1 MSFISQRIQTT
12 GVALVCLVSGLFLCG
27 CNTHKVVNNVDLS
40 CQQTCWQQTGAAY
53 TDEQL
58 SAEQLLDQQIDQYKI
73 LVEETLSYRAQAIAF
88 AKVLKQRGDQDQ
100 PLSGKELHILKQ
112 GLIRGLALRE
122 KLFTTAYF
130 HSCWS
135 CASSSA
141 FAEVGLDILS
151 EQTRLKG
158 VMLSLSAALVLYD
171 NYLLMISIF
180 ENDQKLRRFLND
192 QDIGYELD
200 NNELLHTSFSYS
212 SREARQQVR
221 DALAHYEKQKNKFG
235 ADLFDDENTSYLDS
249 LINQSPSYTY
259 LRKSSP
265 FFVTGLKLRFMYLAT
280 IDMMNGLQVDGMDL
294 FSKLFGNSVGLVAV
308 RKGKLYQD
316 ETMLSTIASS
326 LQAGDILLEST
337 PFRLTD
343 KLIPG
348 HWGHAAI
355 WIGTKEELQDL
366 GLWDH
371 PLVVKYHQ
379 AIEEGRGVA
388 EALRSGVELN
398 SLEHFSNVDD
408 LAILR
413 KELTRE
419 QLKERIILTLRQIGK
434 AYDFNFDVETTD
446 KIVCSELVYTVF
458 VDMEWPTQKSLGRRT
473 ISPDHIAQKTIGD
486 GPLETIVLYHD
497 GMRVEDH
504 AEKMEL
510 LLAED

>member
-1 MSFISQRIQTT
+1 MFFLSQRVYST
-12 GVALVCLVSGLFLCG
+12 VAPLACLLSGLFLVG
-27 CNTHKVVNNVDLS
+27 CNTHKVVNTIDLS
-40 CQQTCWQQTGAAY
+40 CRQTCWQQTGAAY

-88 AKVLKQRGDQDQ
+88 AEVLKQRGALEQ
-100 PLSGKELHILKQ
+100 PLSGRELHILKQ
-112 GLIRGLALRE
+112 GLIRGLELRE

-135 CASSSA
+135 CASPDS
-141 FAEVGLDILS
+141 FAEAGLEVLS
-151 EQTRLKG
+151 EETRLKG

-180 ENDQKLRRFLND
+180 ESDGKLRRFLND

-200 NNELLHTSFSYS
+200 KNELLHTSFSYS
-212 SREARQQVR
+212 SHEARQQVR
-221 DALAHYEKQKNKFG
+221 DALEHYEKQKNKFG
-235 ADLFDDENTSYLDS
+235 SDFFDDENTAYLDS

-294 FSKLFGNSVGLVAV
+294 FSKFFGNSVGLVAV
-308 RKGKLYQD
+308 RKGKLYRD
-316 ETMLSTIASS
+316 ETMLNTMAST

-355 WIGTKEELQDL
+355 WIGTKEELQRL

-371 PLVVKYHQ
+371 PLVRKYHK
-379 AIEEGRGVA
+379 AIEDGRGVA

-408 LAILR
+408 LAVLR

-434 AYDFNFDVETTD
+434 EYDFNFDVETTD

-458 VDMEWPTQKSLGRRT
+458 VDMEWPTQKSLGRST
-473 ISPDHIAQKTIGD
+473 ISPDHIAQKTIGN
-486 GPLETIVLYHD
+486 GPLQTVVLYHD
-497 GMRVEDH
+497 GRRVENH
-504 AEKMEL
+504 AEKMGL
-510 LLAED
+510 LLAKD